1 MPGISRRQNA
11 SLFRQLEFCFESHT
25 QLTLASEGEMRDR
38 AIDLLREL
46 KVDKLAKRLRVEW
59 NPRMRT
65 TVGRADYTRSLIS
78 LNPALQ
84 SFGLDEIDRTLRHE
98 LAHLLAQFRAGRHRI
113 FPHGPEWRRACRNLG
128 LEGERA
134 CHKLPLAT
142 RSIARRFLYRCR
154 NCQREFP
161 RVRRIRRATAC
172 LVCCRRFAH
181 GKYDD
186 RFRLQLAN
194 RSFDRRFS
202 RVLGRSPSEI
212 L

>member
-1 MPGISRRQNA
+1 
-11 SLFRQLEFCFESHT
+11 
-25 QLTLASEGEMRDR
+25 MRDR

-202 RVLGRSPSEI
+202 CVLGGSPSEI

>member
-202 RVLGRSPSEI
+202 RVFGRSPSEI